1 MPCALPEP
9 SQLNT
14 FDMLM
19 KRNGAVIPL
28 VNGREELELL
38 EHAAA
43 IDTPMRSDAFDL
55 SPEEKIQRIERHF
68 RGIMETLGMDLTDDS
83 LQGTPRR
90 VAKMYVNEV
99 FNGLDPEN
107 RPAPTLFANKFGY
120 KGMLVE
126 RDITVHSFCEH
137 HFVPIIGR
145 ATVAYFSSGQ
155 VIGLSKLDR
164 IVKYY
169 AARPQVQ
176 ERLTEQVA
184 AELKRV
190 LQTDDVAV
198 VIDAEH
204 MCVKLRGVKDEC
216 SSTLT
221 AHYSG
226 RFEEAEVRT
235 EFLSYMKR

>member
-1 MPCALPEP
+1 
-9 SQLNT
+9 
-14 FDMLM
+14 MLM
-19 KRNGAVIPL
+19 KRHGAVIPIA
-28 VNGREELELL
+28 NGQEEMTVLDTVHTL
-38 EHAAA
+38 
-43 IDTPMRSDAFDL
+43 DTPMRPDAFAL
-55 SPEEKIQRIERHF
+55 SADDKIQRIERHF
-68 RGIMETLGMDLTDDS
+68 RGIMETLGMDLADDS
-83 LQGTPRR
+83 LRGTPRR

-99 FNGLDPEN
+99 FSGLDPEN
-107 RPAPTLFANKFGY
+107 HPAPTLFANKFGY
-120 KGMLVE
+120 SGMLVE

-190 LQTDDVAV
+190 LRTDDVAV

-226 RFEEAEVRT
+226 RFEDAQVRA
-235 EFLSYMKR
+235 EFLSYMSK

>member
-1 MPCALPEP
+1 
-9 SQLNT
+9 
-14 FDMLM
+14 MLM
-19 KRNGAVIPL
+19 KKNGAVIALHGQTDPL
-28 VNGREELELL
+28 DQLELL
-38 EHAAA
+38 SQV
-43 IDTPMRSDAFDL
+43 DTPMRVDAFGL
-55 SPEEKIQRIERHF
+55 SDQEKVARIAEHF
-68 RGIMETLGMDLTDDS
+68 KGIMDTLGLDLTDDS
-83 LQGTPRR
+83 LQGTPLR

-99 FNGLDPEN
+99 FSGLHPDN
-107 RPAPTLFANKFGY
+107 KPAPTLFDNKFGY

-137 HFVPIIGR
+137 HFVPILGK

-176 ERLTEQVA
+176 ERLTEQIA
-184 AELKRV
+184 AELKHV
-190 LQTDDVAV
+190 LRTEDVAV

-226 RFEEAEVRT
+226 RFEDADVRN
-235 EFLSYMKR
+235 EFLTYMRK

>member
-1 MPCALPEP
+1 
-9 SQLNT
+9 
-14 FDMLM
+14 MLM
-19 KRNGAVIPL
+19 KRHGSVIPL
-28 VNGREELELL
+28 ANVQEEVTATTPD
-38 EHAAA
+38 HAL
-43 IDTPMRSDAFDL
+43 DTPMRPDAFAL
-55 SPEEKIQRIERHF
+55 SAEDKIQRIERHF
-68 RGIMETLGMDLTDDS
+68 RGIMETLGMDLADDS

-99 FNGLDPEN
+99 FSGLDPEN
-107 RPAPTLFANKFGY
+107 HPAPTLFANKFGY

-176 ERLTEQVA
+176 ERLTEQIA

-190 LQTDDVAV
+190 LRTDDVAV

-226 RFEEAEVRT
+226 RFEEAEVRS
-235 EFLSYMKR
+235 EFLSYMRK